1 MKPKPDWVRDS
12 LPLSKMRLPV
22 RLPSLYLDPRFVPK
36 PAAYS
41 CRISRSHLSTGQSQ
55 TESLSLLSHIM
66 RSALTTGN
74 LGYVPAN
81 RRIDADRFA
90 AGHAG
95 H

>member
-1 MKPKPDWVRDS
+1 
-12 LPLSKMRLPV
+12 LLSMP
-22 RLPSLYLDPRFVPK
+22 
-36 PAAYS
+36 
-41 CRISRSHLSTGQSQ
+41 
-55 TESLSLLSHIM
+55 SHIM

-95 H
+95 RYAARDTAI